1 MLMQLLETSGYLD
14 MENTTEYFPLLFCHY
29 RPSIFVTE
37 SFAATLLLAPLVT
50 AQCDVL
56 HGHGPGICRLKGI
69 NGVLGLEV
77 ISHVTPTR
85 KKPIKFSLDV
95 NCL

>member
-1 MLMQLLETSGYLD
+1 MQLLKTSGYLD

-56 HGHGPGICRLKGI
+56 HKGTDLAFVGSRGSMVFWVLKW
-69 NGVLGLEV
+69 
-77 ISHVTPTR
+77 
-85 KKPIKFSLDV
+85 SLMWLQQEK
-95 NCL
+95 NP